1 MTKKIVIGG
10 VLAGI
15 TLFVWSAIVHMLPVT
30 GELGIKTITNE
41 DAVIAA
47 MKANITESGFYFIPG
62 EGMTAAKTLPKEQQ
76 QAVMDAWQKKLEAGP
91 RAILIYHP
99 TGDKLFNPRYFIV
112 EFLSDIVIGL
122 IAAFVLAMASGKI
135 LSFGGRVG
143 FVALLGLIGFVTT
156 DVSYWNWYGFPTAY
170 ELAQFLDQF
179 VGMALAGVV
188 LAFIMRK
195 V

>member
-91 RAILIYHP
+91 RAILIYHS

-143 FVALLGLIGFVTT
+143 FVALLGLLGFVTT

-170 ELAQFLDQF
+170 EFAQFLDQF

-188 LAFIMRK
+188 LAFLMRK